1 MRVVCLIV
9 AGALALASCT
19 PDFAKQN
26 DSNVIIR
33 VRSVEATAGGEG
45 QGGAFLLSDVHDT
58 KGGNFNDNVVV
69 TVENIPKNN
78 NVGNLGK
85 FNDVLLEQYDIRYV
99 RSDGRA
105 VEGVDVPYRI
115 TGQLSALVP
124 VDGNAAVAFV
134 VVRHQ
139 AKDESPLVNITG
151 NAGAEVLTVFAHIT
165 LYGHTTSGKA
175 VQTTAT
181 LSITFG
187 DFVKATA

>member
-1 MRVVCLIV
+1 MRVLCLIV

-19 PDFAKQN
+19 PDFVKQN
-26 DSNVIIR
+26 DSSVIIR

-58 KGGNFNDNVVV
+58 KGGNFNDNVSV
-69 TVENIPKNN
+69 TVENLPKNS
-78 NVGNLGK
+78 NVAELGR
-85 FNDVLLEQYDIRYV
+85 FNDVLLEQYDIRYI

-115 TGQLSALVP
+115 TGQLSALVL
-124 VDGNAAVAFV
+124 VNGTTAVAFV

-139 AKDESPLVNITG
+139 AKDEPPLVNMKG
-151 NAGAEVLTVFAHIT
+151 NAGAQILTVFAHIT

-187 DFVKATA
+187 DFVKAT